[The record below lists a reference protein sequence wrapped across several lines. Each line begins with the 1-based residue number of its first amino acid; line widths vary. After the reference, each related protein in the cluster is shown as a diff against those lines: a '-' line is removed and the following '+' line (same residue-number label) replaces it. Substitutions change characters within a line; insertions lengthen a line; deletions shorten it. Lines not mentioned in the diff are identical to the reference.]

1 MSKFFVKH
9 PVVAG
14 YVFSLLIL
22 YWLALGNLSPL
33 VMSRFNIAISTK
45 WVLYTLIISMFF
57 SNIIFYKSIP
67 TKRQNTYEL
76 FLNSLLPVLF
86 FYMLK
91 LIDYNVIIVILTLL
105 LITIASVLIYAL
117 QRYCRVRKIRII
129 YFVRHIIAFNI
140 VILIIP
146 SYLYYHYEKPTQEYI
161 SNIEF
166 YEQKNVGYSEID
178 NEYETL
184 KSELHNCNWDK
195 ISISEKSKY
204 ILCFI
209 EYEAKELGISPP
221 SLKVENLDTETYK
234 GFYSHSTKTI
244 TLNSYNLLSKN
255 IDECLI
261 TVAHEVYH
269 AFQHSV
275 IDIMGNLNKEV
286 YEDNNYFAKAK
297 IWIEADKSYATD
309 KKTVLGYENNALEVD
324 AREFADEL
332 VRKYGFKQE

>member
-22 YWLALGNLSPL
+22 YWLALGNLPPL

-45 WVLYTLIISMFF
+45 WVLYTLVISMVF
-57 SNIIFYKSIP
+57 SNIVFYKCIP

-76 FLNSLLPVLF
+76 FLNALLPVLF

-91 LIDYNVIIVILTLL
+91 LIDYNVVIVILTLL

-117 QRYCRVRKIRII
+117 LRYCQVRKIRIM

-140 VILIIP
+140 VMLIIP
-146 SYLYYHYEKPTQEYI
+146 SYLYYQYEKPTQEYI

-184 KSELHNCNWDK
+184 KSELHKCNWDK

-234 GFYSHSTKTI
+234 GFYDYSTKTI
-244 TLNSYNLLSKN
+244 TLNSYYLLSKN

-269 AFQHSV
+269 AF
-275 IDIMGNLNKEV
+275 
-286 YEDNNYFAKAK
+286 
-297 IWIEADKSYATD
+297 
-309 KKTVLGYENNALEVD
+309 
-324 AREFADEL
+324 
-332 VRKYGFKQE
+332 